1 MLSCIHI
8 GSNLLMVHYFEW
20 WVPGSSWLGTNLMYL
35 LPCIM
40 SITRILQSH
49 WKLPQSVALELRKVY
64 LRTDSL
70 LINSD
75 FSPVFTLNIHL
86 KLSIVFDFLS
96 SLISAMLLMLR
107 EKSFISVRFSFQIE
121 MKRSKQFA

>member
-1 MLSCIHI
+1 
-8 GSNLLMVHYFEW
+8 
-20 WVPGSSWLGTNLMYL
+20 
-35 LPCIM
+35 M
-40 SITRILQSH
+40 SITRILRSH
-49 WKLPQSVALELRKVY
+49 WKSPQSVALELRKVY